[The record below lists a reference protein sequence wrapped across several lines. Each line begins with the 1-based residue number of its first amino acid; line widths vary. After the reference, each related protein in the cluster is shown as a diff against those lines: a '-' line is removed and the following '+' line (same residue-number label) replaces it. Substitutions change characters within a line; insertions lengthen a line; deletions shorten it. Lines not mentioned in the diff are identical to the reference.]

1 MKMQEKQRINREKN
15 KKQLKNVVVAI
26 QLKIL
31 LSIKILQLKPTKR
44 LPELIIMRVKITVAV
59 VIAVANIITL
69 GFKVQIVHRIQ
80 KIISIRMKKIVQV
93 LVGHMKKLN
102 SEKGIQIIAFTVITA
117 VKGNQKNVRCYL

>member
-1 MKMQEKQRINREKN
+1 MKMQGKQRINREKN

-80 KIISIRMKKIVQV
+80 
-93 LVGHMKKLN
+93 
-102 SEKGIQIIAFTVITA
+102 
-117 VKGNQKNVRCYL
+117 